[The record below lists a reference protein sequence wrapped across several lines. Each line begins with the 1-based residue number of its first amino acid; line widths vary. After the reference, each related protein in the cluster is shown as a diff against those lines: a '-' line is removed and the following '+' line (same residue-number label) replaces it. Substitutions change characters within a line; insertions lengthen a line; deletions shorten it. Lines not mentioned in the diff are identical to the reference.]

1 MKTHWLLPGTFV
13 TTSLLMV
20 SSPAQAGKLQSWR
33 FDANQNRLE
42 INTQGPVQPQA
53 QLVFNPTRL
62 VIDLPGTDFGRPQ
75 LTQSVGGAIRSI
87 RVGQFDPQTARI
99 VVELSPGYSL
109 DPKQVRFEGKTGSRW
124 MVQLPTPQAEGV
136 ASSPASPG
144 TKTSATQG
152 EEVASN
158 PPDPERKTPA
168 TKHEVVISSPRNAY
182 NVVTIDSETEKKPE
196 FSKAVVIA
204 ERTIQVESVQ
214 VTGDGFFVRTNG
226 GNPQTQ
232 VIRSRDRKTIFIDI
246 PGATLSPNFGDRDRS
261 VKKHGVNR
269 VEFHQLQKTPP
280 AVRMTLRVDKDTP
293 DWRISSSSGSSSG
306 LVVLPNRYANN
317 LPKNDYSD
325 ASSDNVANAAVE
337 VPSSNEI
344 STIGSVEL
352 AAGGTQLLIRADQ
365 RLSPAK
371 TAWEKS
377 SGLYRITIP
386 NAKLASAV
394 KGPNFDASSPILRV
408 RLQQQD
414 SHTVVVYV
422 QPAANVRIG
431 QINQLSGQLLSLG
444 LERSRSMAP
453 SIALPALPRP
463 NPQPLSSGTITSKP
477 PVRNP
482 RAPKG
487 KVVIVVDPGHG
498 GQDSG
503 ALGIGGIQEK
513 NIILPI
519 GKRVAEIL
527 QQNGLQAVL
536 TRDSD
541 YFVTLQG
548 RVDIAERT
556 NADVFVS
563 VHANSAGDDRPEV
576 SGLETYY
583 YDSGLGL
590 ARIVHNSI
598 LRSVNVRDRG
608 VRKAR
613 FYVLRK
619 NSMPAILVE
628 TGYLTG
634 REDAAKLSNKLYQNQ
649 MAEAIAR
656 GVMQYLKQK

>member
-1 MKTHWLLPGTFV
+1 MKIHWLLPGTFV
-13 TTSLLMV
+13 TTSVLML
-20 SSPAQAGKLQSWR
+20 SSPAQAAKLQSWR

-42 INTQGPVQPQA
+42 INTEGPVQPQA

-62 VIDLPGTDFGRPQ
+62 VIDLPGTNFGRPQ
-75 LTQSVGGAIRSI
+75 LTQSVGGAIRAV
-87 RVGQFDPQTARI
+87 RVGQFDPQTTRI
-99 VVELSPGYSL
+99 VVELTPGYTL
-109 DPKQVRFEGKTGSRW
+109 DPNQVKFEGKTASRW
-124 MVQLPTPQAEGV
+124 TVQLPKPQTERA
-136 ASSPASPG
+136 ASSPPSP
-144 TKTSATQG
+144 S
-152 EEVASN
+152 S
-158 PPDPERKTPA
+158 KTPSSSSE
-168 TKHEVVISSPRNAY
+168 EVVISPPKNVYNA
-182 NVVTIDSETEKKPE
+182 VTIESEAEKKPE
-196 FSKAVVIA
+196 FSKAVVVA
-204 ERTIQVESVQ
+204 EGTLQVESLQ
-214 VTGDGFFVRTNG
+214 VTGDGFYIRTNG

-232 VIRSRDRKTIFIDI
+232 IIRSRDRKTIFIDI
-246 PGATLSPNFGDRDRS
+246 PNATLSPNFGNRDRS
-261 VKKHGVNR
+261 VNKYGVNR
-269 VEFHQLQKTPP
+269 VEMTQLRKTPP

-293 DWRISSSSGSSSG
+293 DWRISTSNSGSSAG
-306 LVVLPNRYANN
+306 LVVLPNRYASNLTKNN
-317 LPKNDYSD
+317 DSD
-325 ASSDNVANAAVE
+325 TSSDNSSNSVVE
-337 VPSSNEI
+337 VATSNSI
-344 STIGSVEL
+344 STIESVEL
-352 AAGGTQLLIRADQ
+352 AATGTQLLIKSDQ
-365 RLSPAK
+365 RLSPAS
-371 TAWEKS
+371 TGWDRS
-377 SGLYRITIP
+377 SGMYRITIP

-414 SHTVVVYV
+414 PRTVVVYV
-422 QPAANVRIG
+422 QPAASVRIG
-431 QINQLSGQLLSLG
+431 QINQLNSQLLSLE
-444 LERSRSMAP
+444 LQRNRSITP
-453 SIALPALPRP
+453 PIALPAIPRP
-463 NPQPLSSGTITSKP
+463 NPQPLASGTTSKP
-477 PVRNP
+477 PAQNP

-487 KVVIVVDPGHG
+487 RVVIVVDPGHG
-498 GQDSG
+498 GKDSG

-527 QQNGLQAVL
+527 QQNGVQALL

-548 RVDIAERT
+548 RVDIAERA

-583 YDSGLGL
+583 YDSGLSL

-634 REDAAKLSNKLYQNQ
+634 REDAAKLSNRLYQNQ

-656 GVMQYLKQK
+656 GVLQYLKQK

>member
-13 TTSLLMV
+13 TTSLLTLL
-20 SSPAQAGKLQSWR
+20 SPAQAAQSAKLQSWR

-75 LTQSVGGAIRSI
+75 LTESVGGAIRSI
-87 RVGQFDPQTARI
+87 RVGQFDPQTTRI
-99 VVELSPGYSL
+99 VVELSPGYTL
-109 DPKQVRFEGKTGSRW
+109 DPKQVKFEGKSASRW
-124 MVQLPTPQAEGV
+124 TVQLPTPQADGV
-136 ASSPASPG
+136 ASSPASP
-144 TKTSATQG
+144 
-152 EEVASN
+152 
-158 PPDPERKTPA
+158 TPKA
-168 TKHEVVISSPRNAY
+168 PSPKSEEVVISPPRNIY
-182 NVVTIDSETEKKPE
+182 NVVTVDSDTDKKPE
-196 FSKAVVIA
+196 FSKAVVVA
-204 ERTIQVESVQ
+204 ERTIQVESLQ
-214 VTGDGFFVRTNG
+214 VTGDGFFLRTSG

-232 VIRSRDRKTIFIDI
+232 IIRSRDRKTIFVDI
-246 PGATLSPNFGDRDRS
+246 PSATLSPNFGARDRS
-261 VKKHGVNR
+261 INKHGVNR
-269 VEFHQLQKTPP
+269 VEMIQLQKTPP
-280 AVRMTLRVDKDTP
+280 AVRMALRVDQDTP
-293 DWRISSSSGSSSG
+293 DWRITTSSSNGSDG
-306 LVVLPNRYANN
+306 LVVLPNNRYASD
-317 LPKNDYSD
+317 LPKNIYSITSPD
-325 ASSDNVANAAVE
+325 EPPIPPVEPDNRPIPYVEPAEPPKSNVSTIEAVE
-337 VPSSNEI
+337 LTRN
-344 STIGSVEL
+344 
-352 AAGGTQLLIRADQ
+352 GTQLLIRADQ
-365 RLSPAK
+365 RLSSA
-371 TAWEKS
+371 TTGWDKS
-377 SGLYRITIP
+377 SNVFRITIP

-394 KGPNFDASSPILRV
+394 KGPNFDASSPVMRV

-414 SHTVVVYV
+414 SRTVVVYV
-422 QPAANVRIG
+422 YPALGVQIG
-431 QINQLSGQLLSLG
+431 QVNKLNGQVLSLG
-444 LERSRSMAP
+444 LERIP
-453 SIALPALPRP
+453 SIKPPIGLPPIKRQ
-463 NPQPLSSGTITSKP
+463 NPQPLALQNQPIKP
-477 PVRNP
+477 VVQKP
-482 RAPKG
+482 RGPKG
-487 KVVIVVDPGHG
+487 RVVIVVDPGHG
-498 GQDSG
+498 GKDSG

-527 QQNGLQAVL
+527 QQNGYQAIL

-583 YDSGLGL
+583 YDSGVNL

-634 REDAAKLSNKLYQNQ
+634 REDAAKLPNRLYQNK
-649 MAEAIAR
+649 MAEGIAG
-656 GVMQYLKQK
+656 GVLQYLKQK

>member
-1 MKTHWLLPGTFV
+1 MKTHWLVPGTFV

-20 SSPAQAGKLQSWR
+20 SSPAQAAKLQSWR

-42 INTQGPVQPQA
+42 INTQGSVQPQA

-75 LTQSVGGAIRSI
+75 LTQSVGGAIRSV
-87 RVGQFDPQTARI
+87 RVGQFDRETTRI
-99 VVELSPGYSL
+99 VVELSPGYTL
-109 DPKQVRFEGKTGSRW
+109 DPKQVKFEGKTGSRW
-124 MVQLPTPQAEGV
+124 TVQLPTPQAEGV
-136 ASSPASPG
+136 ASSSPSPG
-144 TKTSATQG
+144 TKTSATQA
-152 EEVASN
+152 EEVPSS
-158 PPDPERKTPA
+158 PSSPA
-168 TKHEVVISSPRNAY
+168 TKNEVVISSPRNAY
-182 NVVTIDSETEKKPE
+182 SVVTIDSETEKKPE

-204 ERTIQVESVQ
+204 EKTIQVESVQ

-226 GNPQTQ
+226 GSPQTQ
-232 VIRSRDRKTIFIDI
+232 IIRSRDRKTIFIDI

-261 VKKHGVNR
+261 VNKHGVNR
-269 VEFHQLQKTPP
+269 VEFNQLQKTPP
-280 AVRMTLRVDKDTP
+280 AVRMTLRVDKDTS
-293 DWRISSSSGSSSG
+293 DWRISTSSSGSSSG
-306 LVVLPNRYANN
+306 LVVLPNRYASN
-317 LPKNDYSD
+317 LPKNDSSD
-325 ASSDNVANAAVE
+325 TSSDNVANAAVE
-337 VPSSNEI
+337 VPTSNEI

-352 AAGGTQLLIRADQ
+352 GAGGTQLLIRGDQ

-371 TAWEKS
+371 TAWDKS

-394 KGPNFDASSPILRV
+394 KGPNFDASSPVLRV

-414 SHTVVVYV
+414 SRTVVVYV

-444 LERSRSMAP
+444 LERTRSITP
-453 SIALPALPRP
+453 SIALPAIPRP
-463 NPQPLSSGTITSKP
+463 NPQPLPSRTTATKP
-477 PVRNP
+477 PARNP

-498 GQDSG
+498 GKDSG
-503 ALGIGGIQEK
+503 ALGIGGIREK
-513 NIILPI
+513 DIILPI

-527 QQNGLQAVL
+527 QQNGVQAVL

-548 RVDIAERT
+548 RVDIAERS

-563 VHANSAGDDRPEV
+563 VHANSAGADRPEV

-628 TGYLTG
+628 AGYLTG
-634 REDAAKLSNKLYQNQ
+634 REDASKLPNKLYQNQ

-656 GVMQYLKQK
+656 GVIQYLKQK

>member
-1 MKTHWLLPGTFV
+1 VKTHWLVPGTFV

-20 SSPAQAGKLQSWR
+20 SSPAQAAKLQSWR

-42 INTQGPVQPQA
+42 INTQGSVQPQA

-87 RVGQFDPQTARI
+87 RVGQFDRETTRI
-99 VVELSPGYSL
+99 VVELSPGYTL
-109 DPKQVRFEGKTGSRW
+109 DPKQVKFEGKTGSRW

-136 ASSPASPG
+136 ASSSASPG
-144 TKTSATQG
+144 TKTSATQA
-152 EEVASN
+152 EEVPSS
-158 PPDPERKTPA
+158 PSSPA
-168 TKHEVVISSPRNAY
+168 TKNEVVISSPRNAY
-182 NVVTIDSETEKKPE
+182 SVVTIDSETEKKPE

-204 ERTIQVESVQ
+204 EKTIQVESVQ

-226 GNPQTQ
+226 GSPQTQ
-232 VIRSRDRKTIFIDI
+232 IIRSRDRKTIFIDI

-261 VKKHGVNR
+261 VNKHGVNR
-269 VEFHQLQKTPP
+269 VEFNQLQKTPP

-293 DWRISSSSGSSSG
+293 DWRISTSSSGSSSG
-306 LVVLPNRYANN
+306 LVVLPNRYASN
-317 LPKNDYSD
+317 LPKNDSSD
-325 ASSDNVANAAVE
+325 TSSDNVANAAVQ
-337 VPSSNEI
+337 VPTSNEI
-344 STIGSVEL
+344 STIESVEL
-352 AAGGTQLLIRADQ
+352 GAGGTQLLIRGDQ

-371 TAWEKS
+371 TAWDKS

-394 KGPNFDASSPILRV
+394 KGPNFDASSPVLRV

-414 SHTVVVYV
+414 SRTVVVYV

-444 LERSRSMAP
+444 LERTRSMTP
-453 SIALPALPRP
+453 PIALPAIPRP
-463 NPQPLSSGTITSKP
+463 NPQPLPSRTTASKP
-477 PVRNP
+477 PARNP

-498 GQDSG
+498 GKDPG
-503 ALGIGGIQEK
+503 ALGIGGIREK
-513 NIILPI
+513 DIILPI

-527 QQNGLQAVL
+527 QQNGVQAVL

-548 RVDIAERT
+548 RVDIAERS

-563 VHANSAGDDRPEV
+563 VHANSAGADRPEV

-583 YDSGLGL
+583 YDNGLGL

-613 FYVLRK
+613 FYVSEKILCPQFWWRQ
-619 NSMPAILVE
+619 AI
-628 TGYLTG
+628 
-634 REDAAKLSNKLYQNQ
+634 
-649 MAEAIAR
+649 
-656 GVMQYLKQK
+656 

>member
-13 TTSLLMV
+13 TTSFLMV
-20 SSPAQAGKLQSWR
+20 SSPAQAAKLQSWR

-42 INTQGPVQPQA
+42 INTQGSVQPRA

-87 RVGQFDPQTARI
+87 RVGQFDPETSRI
-99 VVELSPGYSL
+99 VVELSPGYTL
-109 DPKQVRFEGKTGSRW
+109 DPKQVKFEGKTPSRW
-124 MVQLPTPQAEGV
+124 TVQLPTPQAEGV
-136 ASSPASPG
+136 ASSPPSPG
-144 TKTSATQG
+144 TKTSATQA
-152 EEVASN
+152 EEVPSRL
-158 PPDPERKTPA
+158 PSSG
-168 TKHEVVISSPRNAY
+168 TKSEEVVISPPRNAY

-232 VIRSRDRKTIFIDI
+232 IIRSRDRKTIFIDI

-261 VKKHGVNR
+261 INKHGVNR
-269 VEFHQLQKTPP
+269 VEFNQLQKTPP

-293 DWRISSSSGSSSG
+293 DWRISTSSSGSSSG
-306 LVVLPNRYANN
+306 LVVLPNRYASN
-317 LPKNDYSD
+317 LPKNDYSGT
-325 ASSDNVANAAVE
+325 SSDNVANAAVE
-337 VPSSNEI
+337 VPTSNEI

-352 AAGGTQLLIRADQ
+352 AAGGTQLLIRGDQ

-371 TAWEKS
+371 TAWDKS

-394 KGPNFDASSPILRV
+394 KGPNFDASSPVLRV

-414 SHTVVVYV
+414 SRTVVVYV
-422 QPAANVRIG
+422 QPATNVRIG

-444 LERSRSMAP
+444 LERTRSITP
-453 SIALPALPRP
+453 PLGLPGIPRP
-463 NPQPLSSGTITSKP
+463 NPQPLASGTTATKL

-498 GQDSG
+498 GKDSG
-503 ALGIGGIQEK
+503 ALGIGGIREK
-513 NIILPI
+513 DIILPI

-527 QQNGLQAVL
+527 QRNGLQAVL

-548 RVDIAERT
+548 RVDIAERS

-563 VHANSAGDDRPEV
+563 VHANSAGADRPEV

-583 YDSGLGL
+583 YDNGLGL

-613 FYVLRK
+613 FYVLRR

-628 TGYLTG
+628 AGYLTG
-634 REDAAKLSNKLYQNQ
+634 REDASKLPNKLYQNQ

-656 GVMQYLKQK
+656 GVIQYLKQK